1 MKKVVLATFAGGC
14 LLASAATGFAQS
26 TTTIIETT
34 GAAPPD
40 EVVTYVQRERAPSV
54 RVEGDVR
61 IGYALP
67 SSVELR
73 TIPSHKEYSYAVV
86 NDRRV
91 IVEPSSRKVIRVI
104 E

>member
-14 LLASAATGFAQS
+14 LLASAATGLAQS
-26 TTTIIETT
+26 TTTIVETT

-40 EVVTYVQRERAPSV
+40 EVVTYVQRERVPSV
-54 RVEGDVR
+54 RVDGDVTV
-61 IGYALP
+61 GYAVP
-67 SSVELR
+67 SNVELR
-73 TIPSHKEYSYAVV
+73 TIPNHSRYSYTVI

-91 IVEPSSRKVIRVI
+91 LVEPSTRKVIRVI

>member
-26 TTTIIETT
+26 TTTIVETT

-40 EVVTYVQRERAPSV
+40 EVVTYVQRERVPSV
-54 RVEGDVR
+54 RVDGDVVV
-61 IGYALP
+61 GY
-67 SSVELR
+67 SVPGTVQLR
-73 TIPSHKEYSYAVV
+73 TIPNHTKYSYTVI

-91 IVEPSSRKVIRVI
+91 LVEPGTRKVIRVFD
-104 E
+104 

>member
-26 TTTIIETT
+26 TTVIETT

-61 IGYALP
+61 VGYALP

-73 TIPSHKEYSYAVV
+73 TIPSHKDYSYAVV